1 VSDDIKLQALAGD
14 DLFAYL
20 CAHGASHSWFRLKW
34 LADVGALLAQR
45 PPSEAERLWRA
56 AEARN
61 VGAPVAQAI
70 LLCHRVLGT
79 DVPDPLIAS
88 LRAGLRVRWLE
99 RTAMMAITAAPP
111 DVERPNMHLGVKRE
125 SLAQILLLPSWRYS
139 LAELRTLLVTPEDI
153 KQLGPGQR
161 ISLAYLLVRF
171 WRWVWRRIRGSTAG

>member
-1 VSDDIKLQALAGD
+1 MRIAS
-14 DLFAYL
+14 YTT
-20 CAHGASHSWFRLKW
+20 AHGPSFGIVIAGGTVDLGRRMPYADISAV
-34 LADVGALLAQR
+34 LAAGALPELAVH
-45 PPSEAERLWRA
+45 A
-56 AEARN
+56 AA
-61 VGAPVAQAI
+61 APDFACA
-70 LLCHRVLGT
+70 
-79 DVPDPLIAS
+79 